1 MMVLFLV
8 LESLAI
14 VLLLKVL
21 HAVRRRQRDLAVALR
36 DRTPYLVDEAGYGL
50 GAEWRSAATA
60 ANELIAAW
68 RAAELARSGQLNQ
81 LEATLGSLRE
91 GVLAVDEK
99 NAIVLANKALAEIFP
114 KVPFVLGQRV
124 ETVIQSSAFSAFLDD
139 IRHGTAAT
147 RVELEFAGDN
157 GEVWVEATGAVIPA
171 WDGSRARWVLCVLH
185 EVTRQRRLESM
196 RKEFV
201 ANVSHE
207 LRTPL
212 SVIKGF
218 VETLVDGHR
227 EIPEGDRDRFLRTIQ
242 RHTDRLHLIL
252 EDLLTLSR
260 LESRHPGLRFEPTDI
275 TRLLRELADDY
286 RQRAANS
293 GHRIDLHL
301 ALDVP
306 PLAADAVRLHQVFD
320 NLLDNA
326 LKYTPAQS
334 FIAIRTA
341 LVGPELEIRIAD
353 NGPGIPAKDLPHIFE
368 RFYRVDKGR
377 SRETGGTGLGLSI
390 VKHIVQLHG
399 GRVWAESMPG
409 QGTTI
414 VLSLPLP
421 PTAPGGEGATT
432 TPPSA
437 LGK

>member
-1 MMVLFLV
+1 MM
-8 LESLAI
+8 
-14 VLLLKVL
+14 LLLL
-21 HAVRRRQRDLAVALR
+21 IAEALLIILLARMLWAARRRQRDLGAALR
-36 DRTPYLVDEAGYGL
+36 NRTPYLVDEGGGGFGNA
-50 GAEWRSAATA
+50 WRATAAA
-60 ANELIAAW
+60 ANELIADL
-68 RAAELARSGQLNQ
+68 RTAEAARSGQLNQ

-99 NAIVLANKALAEIFP
+99 NNILLANRALAEIFP
-114 KVPFVLGQRV
+114 KAVAVLGQRV
-124 ETVIQSSAFSAFLDD
+124 ESVLQGSAFSLFLDEV
-139 IRHGTAAT
+139 RRGTAAT
-147 RVELEFAGDN
+147 RVELEFATDKGPL
-157 GEVWVEATGAVIPA
+157 WVEATGAAIPA
-171 WDGSRARWVLCVLH
+171 WDGTRARWVLCVLH

-260 LESRHPGLRFEPTDI
+260 LESRNPGLRLEPTDLG
-275 TRLLRELADDY
+275 RLLRELADDY
-286 RQRAANS
+286 RQRATNS

-301 ALDVP
+301 APDLPVIATDP
-306 PLAADAVRLHQVFD
+306 VRLRQVFD

-334 FIAIRTA
+334 FIAIRAA
-341 LVGPELEIRIAD
+341 LLGPELEIRIVD

-399 GRVWAESMPG
+399 GRIWAESTLG

-414 VLSLPLP
+414 VLSFPVL
-421 PTAPGGEGATT
+421 APSVQSG
-432 TPPSA
+432 SD
-437 LGK
+437 GK

>member
-1 MMVLFLV
+1 MTVLLLIV
-8 LESLAI
+8 ESLAI
-14 VLLLKVL
+14 LLLAKAL
-21 HAVRRRQRDLAVALR
+21 SDIRRRQRDLGTALR
-36 DRTPYLVDEAGYGL
+36 DRTPYLVEEGGGYL
-50 GAEWRSAATA
+50 SREWRATA
-60 ANELIAAW
+60 AAANDLL
-68 RAAELARSGQLNQ
+68 AALRTAEVERSGQLSQ
-81 LEATLGSLRE
+81 LEATLGSLQE

-99 NAIVLANKALAEIFP
+99 NHILLANNALTAIFP
-114 KVPFVLGQRV
+114 KALGVLGQRV
-124 ETVIQSSAFSAFLDD
+124 ETILQSSAFSIFLDEV
-139 IRHGTAAT
+139 RRGNAAN
-147 RVELEFAGDN
+147 RVELEFAGEN
-157 GEVWVEATGAVIPA
+157 GAVWVEATGAAIPA

-227 EIPEGDRDRFLRTIQ
+227 EIAEADRDRFLRTIQ

-260 LESRHPGLRFEPTDI
+260 LESRSPGLRLEPTDL

-286 RQRAANS
+286 RQRAAKS
-293 GHRIDLHL
+293 GHRIDLQL
-301 ALDVP
+301 AAEVP
-306 PLAADAVRLHQVFD
+306 LVAADAVRLHQVFD
-320 NLLDNA
+320 NLIDNA

-334 FIAIRTA
+334 YIAIRTA
-341 LVGPELEIRIAD
+341 LLGRDLEIRICD

-399 GRVWAESMPG
+399 GRVWAESAPG

-414 VLSLPLP
+414 VFSLPVQP
-421 PTAPGGEGATT
+421 TGAAAEGVPSVPTA
-432 TPPSA
+432 
-437 LGK
+437 GK